1 MFEYTIRRLFQM
13 LFFLIIISFI
23 IFLALNLTGVDPV
36 VYSSGVDSYD
46 PETVAL
52 IREKY
57 GLNDPLV
64 IRYFHWI
71 MQIVHGDLGYSL
83 VTGQAIRD
91 LLGNRFIATF
101 ELALLALICSSVL
114 GIIIGVLSAI
124 WQNSIID
131 YFGRV
136 IAVIGHSL
144 PSYFIGICLLQVF
157 AIQLKWFPTGGRIS
171 IGDVTF
177 ADRFDHMV
185 LPLITMTI
193 SMFAALTRFT
203 RNSMLDVVTKDYVKT
218 ARSKGIPEWKVYI
231 KHVFRNGMRPVM
243 IVIVMRLGM
252 LIGGSVAIESVFNWP
267 GLGSSLT
274 RAITSGD
281 YPVVMIITLMI
292 AAVML
297 VASFLV
303 DIVTALLDPRVRF
316 GK

>member
-1 MFEYTIRRLFQM
+1 MLVYTAKRLLQM
-13 LFFLIIISFI
+13 MFFLIIISFI
-23 IFLALNLTGVDPV
+23 IFVALNLTGVDPV
-36 VYSSGVDSYD
+36 VYSAGVDSYD
-46 PETVAL
+46 PETVEL
-52 IREKY
+52 IRERY
-57 GLNDPLV
+57 GLNDPLIV
-64 IRYFHWI
+64 RYVRWI
-71 MQIVHGDLGYSL
+71 GQIVQGNLGYSL
-83 VTGQAIRD
+83 VTGRAINT
-91 LLGNRFIATF
+91 LLGNRFVATF
-101 ELALLALICSSVL
+101 ELALLALVCSSFL
-114 GIIIGVLSAI
+114 GILIGVLSAI

-131 YFGRV
+131 YIGRV

-144 PSYFIGICLLQVF
+144 PSYFIGICLLQIF
-157 AIQLKWFPTGGRIS
+157 AIKLKWLPTGGRLS
-171 IGDVTF
+171 VGDVTF

-185 LPLITMTI
+185 LPLIAMTI

-203 RNSMLDVVTKDYVKT
+203 RNNMLDVVTKDYVKT

-243 IVIVMRLGM
+243 IIIVMRLGM

-274 RAITSGD
+274 DAITSGD
-281 YPVVMIITLMI
+281 FPVVMIITLMI

-303 DIVTALLDPRVRF
+303 DIITALLDPRVRF

>member
-1 MFEYTIRRLFQM
+1 MLEYTVKRLFQM
-13 LFFLIIISFI
+13 LFFLILISFI
-23 IFLALNLTGVDPV
+23 IFVALNLTGVDPV
-36 VYSSGVDSYD
+36 VYSAGVDSYD
-46 PETVAL
+46 PETVEL

-64 IRYFHWI
+64 IRYVRWI
-71 MQIVHGDLGYSL
+71 GQIIHGDLGYSL
-83 VTGQAIRD
+83 VTGQAIHD

-114 GIIIGVLSAI
+114 GIFIGVLSAI

-157 AIQLKWFPTGGRIS
+157 AINLKWFPTGGRIS
-171 IGDVTF
+171 IGDITF

-281 YPVVMIITLMI
+281 YPIVMTITLMI

-303 DIVTALLDPRVRF
+303 DIITALLDPRVRF

>member
-1 MFEYTIRRLFQM
+1 MLVYTAKRIMQM
-13 LFFLIIISFI
+13 LIFLFIISFI
-23 IFLALNLTGVDPV
+23 IYAALNMTGVDPV
-36 VYSSGVDSYD
+36 YYSASVDSFD
-46 PETVAL
+46 PKMIEIV
-52 IREKY
+52 REKY
-57 GLNDPLV
+57 GLNDPLIV
-64 IRYFHWI
+64 RYFRWI
-71 MQIVHGDLGYSL
+71 GQLLQGNLGYSL
-83 VTGQAIRD
+83 VTGQKIST
-91 LLGNRFIATF
+91 LLANRFIATF
-101 ELALLALICSSVL
+101 ELALLALICSSIL
-114 GIIIGVLSAI
+114 GILFGILSAI
-124 WQNSIID
+124 WQNSFID
-131 YFGRV
+131 YIGRI
-136 IAVIGHSL
+136 IAVVGHSL
-144 PSYFIGICLLQVF
+144 PSYFIGICLLQIF
-157 AIQLKWFPTGGRIS
+157 AINLKWFPTGGRIS

-185 LPLITMTI
+185 LPLISMTI

-274 RAITSGD
+274 SAITSGD
-281 YPVVMIITLMI
+281 YPIVMVITLMI

-297 VASFLV
+297 AASFLV
-303 DIVTALLDPRVRF
+303 DIITALLDPRVRF